1 MAHGHNVSTQFG
13 NFTVQQLVQ
22 ITGTT
27 TVWPSVATPNLAAN
41 VPDGRRL
48 SIRLYALRMV

>member
-1 MAHGHNVSTQFG
+1 MAHGHNVSTQLG

-27 TVWPSVATPNLAAN
+27 VWPSVATPTVL
-41 VPDGRRL
+41 DGRRL
-48 SIRLYALRMV
+48 SASLYALRMV